1 VPVYRYKG
9 VAAGNRAVAATI
21 DADSLRSA
29 RAKLRADGI
38 FPTEILEG
46 KTRGE
51 ASQLLEKL
59 QLPALR
65 RVADL
70 DLAMFSSQLATLISA
85 GLPLVQALSA
95 LTEQVE
101 REHFKAI
108 IGRVREGVNEG
119 SSLAEAL
126 GQFPRVFDELYCSM
140 VRAGESSGALAP
152 VLQRLAEYV
161 ENRMTLRNQLIN
173 AMIYPVLMLVFSCG
187 VAGVLLVKVIPNI
200 TSMLKDMKQELPLAT
215 RIVIVIS
222 NIVTH
227 YWLPALIALAIGIV
241 VWARV
246 VATEAG
252 RLRWDAFMLRLPIFG
267 RLIRY
272 VAIARFARTL
282 ATLTAGGVPIVP
294 ALEISKTVASN
305 VVIGRA
311 IDDAKEAITRGSSI
325 AATMR
330 SSGQFPPLVTHM
342 LSVGEASGE
351 LPAMLGKLADTY
363 DDQVGNALARLLAL
377 LGPILLI
384 FVAIIILTI
393 ILSTLLPLM
402 NMTSALQ

>member
-9 VAAGNRAVAATI
+9 VAAGNRSVAATI
-21 DADSLRSA
+21 DADSLRTA

-51 ASQLLEKL
+51 TSELLSRL

-65 RVADL
+65 RVPDL

-85 GLPLVQALSA
+85 GVPLVQALSA

-101 REHFKAI
+101 RERFKAV
-108 IGRVREGVNEG
+108 IGRVRESVNEG

-126 GQFPRVFDELYCSM
+126 GGFPHVFDELYCSM

-152 VLQRLAEYV
+152 VLQRLGEYV
-161 ENRMTLRNQLIN
+161 ENRMVLRNQLIN
-173 AMIYPVLMLVFSCG
+173 AMIYPVLMLMFSAG

-200 TSMLKDMKQELPLAT
+200 TAMLRDMKQELPLAT
-215 RIVIVIS
+215 RVTIAIS
-222 NIVTH
+222 EIVTH
-227 YWLPALIALAIGIV
+227 YWLPVLIAAALAVV
-241 VWARV
+241 VWSRV
-246 VATEAG
+246 VRTQAG
-252 RLRWDAFMLRLPIFG
+252 RLRWDGFTLRLPIFG

-282 ATLTAGGVPIVP
+282 ATLSAGGVSIVP
-294 ALEISKTVASN
+294 ALEISKAVASN
-305 VVIGRA
+305 AVIGRA

-325 AATMR
+325 AGTMR
-330 SSGQFPPLVTHM
+330 NSGQFPPLVTHM
-342 LSVGEASGE
+342 ISVGEASGE

-363 DDQVGNALARLLAL
+363 DDQVSNALSRLLAL

-384 FVAIIILTI
+384 FVALVILLI

-402 NMTSALQ
+402 NMTSAL

>member
-1 VPVYRYKG
+1 MPVYRYKG
-9 VAAGNRAVAATI
+9 VAAGNRSVAATI
-21 DADSLRSA
+21 DADSLRGA
-29 RAKLRADGI
+29 RAKLRAEGI

-51 ASQLLEKL
+51 ASELLSRL
-59 QLPALR
+59 QLPTLR

-85 GLPLVQALSA
+85 GVPLVQALSA

-101 REHFKAI
+101 RERFKAV
-108 IGRVREGVNEG
+108 IGRVRESVNEG

-126 GQFPRVFDELYCSM
+126 GGFPYVFDQLYCSM

-152 VLQRLAEYV
+152 VLERLAEYV

-215 RIVIVIS
+215 RVVIVVS
-222 NIVTH
+222 NVVTH
-227 YWLPALIALAIGIV
+227 YWLPALIALGIGLV
-241 VWARV
+241 VWGRV
-246 VATEAG
+246 VATEPG
-252 RLRWDAFMLRLPIFG
+252 RLRWDGFTLRLPIFG

-272 VAIARFARTL
+272 VAIAWFARTL

-294 ALEISKTVASN
+294 AMEISKTVAAN
-305 VVIGRA
+305 AVIGRA
-311 IDDAKEAITRGSSI
+311 IEEAKDAITRGSSI
-325 AATMR
+325 AGTMR
-330 SSGQFPPLVTHM
+330 
-342 LSVGEASGE
+342 
-351 LPAMLGKLADTY
+351 
-363 DDQVGNALARLLAL
+363 
-377 LGPILLI
+377 
-384 FVAIIILTI
+384 
-393 ILSTLLPLM
+393 
-402 NMTSALQ
+402 

>member
-9 VAAGNRAVAATI
+9 VAAGNRSVAATI
-21 DADSLRSA
+21 DADSLRTA

-38 FPTEILEG
+38 FPTEIVEG

-51 ASQLLEKL
+51 ASELLTKL
-59 QLPALR
+59 QLPQLR
-65 RVADL
+65 RVPDL
-70 DLAMFSSQLATLISA
+70 DLAMFSNQLSTLISA
-85 GLPLVQALSA
+85 GVPLVQALQA

-101 REHFKAI
+101 RERFKNV
-108 IGRVREGVNEG
+108 IGRVRELVNEG
-119 SSLAEAL
+119 SSLAEAM
-126 GQFPRVFDELYCSM
+126 GAFPNVFDELYCSM

-152 VLQRLAEYV
+152 VLERLGEYV

-173 AMIYPVLMLVFSCG
+173 AMIYPVLMLVFSGG

-200 TSMLKDMKQELPLAT
+200 TTMLRDMKQELPLAT
-215 RIVIVIS
+215 RLVIALSEV
-222 NIVTH
+222 VTH
-227 YWLPALIALAIGIV
+227 YWFPVLVAAVLAVV
-241 VWARV
+241 VWSRV

-252 RLRWDAFMLRLPIFG
+252 RLRWDGFTLRLPIFG

-282 ATLTAGGVPIVP
+282 ATLTAGGVSIVP

-305 VVIGRA
+305 AVIGRA
-311 IDDAKEAITRGSSI
+311 VDDAKEAITRGSSI
-325 AATMR
+325 AGTMR
-330 SSGQFPPLVTHM
+330 TSGEFPPLVTHM
-342 LSVGEASGE
+342 ISVGEASGE
-351 LPAMLGKLADTY
+351 LPSMLGKLADTY
-363 DDQVGNALARLLAL
+363 DDQVSNALSRMLAL

-384 FVAIIILTI
+384 FVALVILLI

-402 NMTSALQ
+402 NMTTAL

>member
-1 VPVYRYKG
+1 MPVYRYKG
-9 VAAGNRAVAATI
+9 VAAGNRAVAASI

-51 ASQLLEKL
+51 ASELLSRL

-65 RVADL
+65 RIPDL
-70 DLAMFSSQLATLISA
+70 DLSMFSSQLATLISA

-101 REHFKAI
+101 RERFKNV
-108 IGRVREGVNEG
+108 IGRVRESVNECT
-119 SSLAEAL
+119 SLAEAL
-126 GQFPRVFDELYCSM
+126 GLFPHVFDELYCSM

-161 ENRMTLRNQLIN
+161 ENRMVLRNQLIN
-173 AMIYPVLMLVFSCG
+173 AMIYPVLMLVFSAG

-200 TSMLKDMKQELPLAT
+200 TSMLRDMKQELPLAT
-215 RIVIVIS
+215 RVVIVIS
-222 NIVTH
+222 DVVSH
-227 YWLPALIALAIGIV
+227 YWLPAVILMV
-241 VWARV
+241 VAFLVWSRV
-246 VATEAG
+246 VRTEAG
-252 RLRWDAFMLRLPIFG
+252 RMRWDAFTLRLPIFG

-282 ATLTAGGVPIVP
+282 ATLSAGGVSIVP
-294 ALEISKTVASN
+294 ALEISKAVAAN
-305 VVIGRA
+305 AVIGRA
-311 IDDAKEAITRGSSI
+311 IDDAKDAITRGSSI
-325 AATMR
+325 AGTMR
-330 SSGQFPPLVTHM
+330 TSGQFPPLVTHM
-342 LSVGEASGE
+342 ISVGEASGE
-351 LPAMLGKLADTY
+351 LPSMLGKLADTY
-363 DDQVGNALARLLAL
+363 DDQVENALQRLLAL

-384 FVAIIILTI
+384 FVALVILTI

-402 NMTSALQ
+402 NMTSAL

>member
-9 VAAGNRAVAATI
+9 VAAGNRSVAAPI
-21 DADSLRSA
+21 DADSLRTA

-51 ASQLLEKL
+51 TSELLSRL

-65 RVADL
+65 RVPDL

-85 GLPLVQALSA
+85 GVPLVQALSA

-101 REHFKAI
+101 RERFKAV
-108 IGRVREGVNEG
+108 IGRVRESVNEG

-126 GQFPRVFDELYCSM
+126 GGFPHVFDELYCSM

-152 VLQRLAEYV
+152 VLQRLGEYV
-161 ENRMTLRNQLIN
+161 ENRMVLRNQLIN
-173 AMIYPVLMLVFSCG
+173 AMIYPVLMLMFSAG

-200 TSMLKDMKQELPLAT
+200 TAMLRDMKQELPLAT
-215 RIVIVIS
+215 RVTIAIS
-222 NIVTH
+222 EIVTH
-227 YWLPALIALAIGIV
+227 YWLPVLIAAALAVV
-241 VWARV
+241 VWSRV
-246 VATEAG
+246 VRTQAG
-252 RLRWDAFMLRLPIFG
+252 RLRWDGFTLRLPIFG

-282 ATLTAGGVPIVP
+282 ATLSAGGVSIVP
-294 ALEISKTVASN
+294 ALEISKAVASN
-305 VVIGRA
+305 AVIGRA

-325 AATMR
+325 AGTMR
-330 SSGQFPPLVTHM
+330 NSGQFPPLVTHM
-342 LSVGEASGE
+342 ISVGEASGE

-363 DDQVGNALARLLAL
+363 DDQVSNALSRLLAL

-384 FVAIIILTI
+384 FVALVILLI

-402 NMTSALQ
+402 NMTSAL